1 MKFKRGK
8 TVRDTGN
15 RAGSRTPNPK
25 AVHPAPVWA
34 IYVLASIAAAPRK
47 PVQKPPEHASPR
59 DGKVCKAWKKK
70 SGPAS
75 QSIN

>member
-15 RAGSRTPNPK
+15 RAGSRAPNPK
-25 AVHPAPVWA
+25 AVPPPPVWA
-34 IYVLASIAAAPRK
+34 ICVLASIVAALRK
-47 PVQKPPEHASPR
+47 LVQKPPEHTSPR

-75 QSIN
+75 QPIN